1 MIILPLF
8 QESRVNVTKFKRKTV
23 SVSVSSEYGSMVD
36 RLCFAFAKR
45 LHYSYI
51 KDWIFSVFLRTF
63 FSVLDCR
70 LPPEI
75 SD

>member
-45 LHYSYI
+45 
-51 KDWIFSVFLRTF
+51 
-63 FSVLDCR
+63 
-70 LPPEI
+70 
-75 SD
+75 